1 MKLKR
6 VRLGDVFSI
15 KQGFAFKS
23 SNYVN
28 RSNYRLVTLGNFA
41 NDNSFKFNNDKAK
54 YYKGNF
60 PNDVELKEMDLIL
73 PLTEQVEGLLG
84 NSAFVPNVNNK
95 HFNFVLNQRVGKI
108 ICNDKKIDKKFLHYL
123 LSTNL
128 IKDQME
134 AFAHGTR
141 QRNISPEEI
150 YKIEAYIPTISVQS
164 KIGNF
169 LYSIERKIDNN
180 NKICKELESMAKTIY
195 DYWFLQFE
203 FPDKDGKPYK
213 SNGGKMIWNDQLK
226 QEIPEGWEVKKLSQI
241 ESNIITGKTPSTK
254 SKDNFGKDVPFIC
267 IGDIRR
273 HCFIEN
279 TQLSLSKKGAE
290 SQKNKYLQKDSLCVS
305 CIATP
310 GLVGFCNYISQTNQ
324 QINSIVFDNKI
335 NKYFLY
341 FNISEYF
348 KNTKGTKSGNTFA
361 NMNKQEFSSIS
372 VIYNEYIVK
381 KFYDRVDSYFE
392 KIKLCEKEN
401 QQLKSLRDFLLPL
414 LMNGQVKI
422 KG

>member
-1 MKLKR
+1 MNNYKLR
-6 VRLGDVFSI
+6 ELLTIHNGRD
-15 KQGFAFKS
+15 
-23 SNYVN
+23 
-28 RSNYRLVTLGNFA
+28 YRQLH
-41 NDNSFKFNNDKAK
+41 K
-54 YYKGNF
+54 
-60 PNDVELKEMDLIL
+60 
-73 PLTEQVEGLLG
+73 
-84 NSAFVPNVNNK
+84 
-95 HFNFVLNQRVGKI
+95 GKI
-108 ICNDKKIDKKFLHYL
+108 PVYGTGGIMTHVDSAIYNGEAILLPRKGTLDNILYVSGEFWTVDTMYWAVTNPKLVNTKYLFYYLSLLDLSSKDTGSALPSMTQDTYYSLDIELPSLAYQEKIANAI
-123 LSTNL
+123 S
-128 IKDQME
+128 
-134 AFAHGTR
+134 
-141 QRNISPEEI
+141 NID
-150 YKIEAYIPTISVQS
+150 S
-164 KIGNF
+164 KIA
-169 LYSIERKIDNN
+169 NN
-180 NKICKELESMAKTIY
+180 NAISKELEAMAKTIY

-213 SNGGKMIWNDQLK
+213 SNGGKMVWNDQLK

-324 QINSIVFDNKI
+324 QINSIVFVNKI

>member
-1 MKLKR
+1 MNNYKLR
-6 VRLGDVFSI
+6 ELLTIHNGRD
-15 KQGFAFKS
+15 
-23 SNYVN
+23 
-28 RSNYRLVTLGNFA
+28 YRQLH
-41 NDNSFKFNNDKAK
+41 K
-54 YYKGNF
+54 
-60 PNDVELKEMDLIL
+60 
-73 PLTEQVEGLLG
+73 
-84 NSAFVPNVNNK
+84 
-95 HFNFVLNQRVGKI
+95 GKI
-108 ICNDKKIDKKFLHYL
+108 PVYGTGGIMTHVDSAIYNGEAILLPRKGTLDNILYVSGEFWTVDTMYWAVTNPKLVNTKYLFYYLSLLDLSSKDTGSALPSMTQDTYYSLDIELPSLAYQEKIANAI
-123 LSTNL
+123 S
-128 IKDQME
+128 
-134 AFAHGTR
+134 
-141 QRNISPEEI
+141 NID
-150 YKIEAYIPTISVQS
+150 S
-164 KIGNF
+164 KIA
-169 LYSIERKIDNN
+169 NN
-180 NKICKELESMAKTIY
+180 NAISKELEAMAKTIY

-213 SNGGKMIWNDQLK
+213 SNGGKMVWNDQLK

-324 QINSIVFDNKI
+324 QINSIVFV
-335 NKYFLY
+335 
-341 FNISEYF
+341 NISEYF

>member
-1 MKLKR
+1 MNNYKLR
-6 VRLGDVFSI
+6 ELLTIHNGRD
-15 KQGFAFKS
+15 
-23 SNYVN
+23 
-28 RSNYRLVTLGNFA
+28 YRQLH
-41 NDNSFKFNNDKAK
+41 K
-54 YYKGNF
+54 
-60 PNDVELKEMDLIL
+60 
-73 PLTEQVEGLLG
+73 
-84 NSAFVPNVNNK
+84 
-95 HFNFVLNQRVGKI
+95 GKI
-108 ICNDKKIDKKFLHYL
+108 PVYGTGGIMTHVDSAIYNGEAILLPRKGTLDNILYVSGEFWTVDTMYWAVTNPKLVNTKYLFYYLSLLDLSSKDTGSALPSMTQDTYYSLDIELPSLAYQEKIANAI
-123 LSTNL
+123 S
-128 IKDQME
+128 
-134 AFAHGTR
+134 
-141 QRNISPEEI
+141 NID
-150 YKIEAYIPTISVQS
+150 S
-164 KIGNF
+164 KIA
-169 LYSIERKIDNN
+169 NN
-180 NKICKELESMAKTIY
+180 NAISKELEAMAKTIY

-213 SNGGKMIWNDQLK
+213 SNGGKMVWNDQLK

-290 SQKNKYLQKDSLCVS
+290 SQKNKYLQKVSLCVS

-324 QINSIVFDNKI
+324 QINSIVFV
-335 NKYFLY
+335 
-341 FNISEYF
+341 NISEYF